1 MVGSDEFIENEWDW
15 DMVSSD
21 DLWQWMRGLM
31 YWLLWFYEMN
41 EMKIWEVV
49 LILWNE
55 WGKVGWLLWF
65 VYE

>member
-1 MVGSDEFIENEWDW
+1 MVGSDDFIENEWDW

-41 EMKIWEVV
+41 EMKI
-49 LILWNE
+49 
-55 WGKVGWLLWF
+55 
-65 VYE
+65 